1 MTVDGSHAPGIR
13 VRPATASDASL
24 VVNYVRALAEFE
36 NEPPGNVRLDE
47 AAVLRD
53 AFSERSRFE
62 VLIAEVNQR
71 PAGMALFMEN
81 YSTWTARPGI
91 RAEELFVEEQFRNQG
106 VGRSLMAA
114 LSRIAIERNSG
125 RIELEPGPGVLSASR
140 LQRIG

>member
-1 MTVDGSHAPGIR
+1 
-13 VRPATASDASL
+13 
-24 VVNYVRALAEFE
+24 VNYVRALAEFE